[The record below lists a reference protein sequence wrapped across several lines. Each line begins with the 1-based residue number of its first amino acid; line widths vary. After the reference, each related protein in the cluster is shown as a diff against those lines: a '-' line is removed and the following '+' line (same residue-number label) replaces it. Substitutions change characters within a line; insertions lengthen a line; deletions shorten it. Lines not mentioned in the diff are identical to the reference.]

1 MDFYKYL
8 LPFHK
13 IIGRYPKIIYRLRY
27 YHTFGRTLKLKH
39 PVYFFDKLAWLSFNT
54 DTSLWSTC
62 ADKYAVRE
70 YVKSKYSDRILTKL
84 YGVYERVEDI
94 DYDSL
99 PDSFVMKT
107 NNGCA
112 SNVFV
117 KNKKD
122 ADLSQINKT
131 MDFWLHYPYGELT
144 GQIHYTRI
152 KPLIIAEEF
161 LTNNEQPDKP
171 LIDYKFYCFNGEPQF
186 CMAMSDRIPNTHD
199 PYVMMYD
206 MEWNEHPEFYTPK
219 AHVKGVAKP
228 SKLSEMIEIAKALS
242 PGFKFLRLDLYE
254 VNGQVKFGE
263 MTFLP
268 GGGRGMRVEK
278 QIELGNKIKTT

>member
-13 IIGRYPKIIYRLRY
+13 IIGRYPKTIYRLRY
-27 YHTFGRTLKLKH
+27 YHTFRRTLKLKH

-70 YVKSKYSDRILTKL
+70 YVKNKYSDRILTKL

-122 ADLSQINKT
+122 ADFAQINKT

-186 CMAMSDRIPNTHD
+186 CMAMSDRIPNSHD

-219 AHVKGVAKP
+219 AHVKGVDKP

-242 PGFKFLRLDLYE
+242 PGFRFLRLDLYE

-278 QIELGNKIKTT
+278 QIELGNKIKTI